1 MLYHIENHQQ
11 HISIRIFSQ
20 TQNLYVESVKMFY
33 KEHFIQS
40 SEFHSVNDIQSAD
53 IEHEVIL
60 IASICA
66 TFTHFATR

>member
-1 MLYHIENHQQ
+1 
-11 HISIRIFSQ
+11 
-20 TQNLYVESVKMFY
+20 MFY